1 VKKTNK
7 SFTQKGAQKSKSH
20 HLTTEVEQTKS
31 KYTCFVEPDNSSAL
45 LGAAAEEL
53 CICIISFL
61 LAPSTALHCSV
72 APGFAACYSGAPYI

>member
-1 VKKTNK
+1 
-7 SFTQKGAQKSKSH
+7 
-20 HLTTEVEQTKS
+20 
-31 KYTCFVEPDNSSAL
+31 VEPDNSSAL

-53 CICIISFL
+53 CICIISLL

>member
-1 VKKTNK
+1 
-7 SFTQKGAQKSKSH
+7 
-20 HLTTEVEQTKS
+20 
-31 KYTCFVEPDNSSAL
+31 VEPDNSSAL